1 MEIVKITLLL
11 DAETADFYGRMAREV
26 GVSIEEFVSDML
38 IGHFEICSFLDN
50 VRPAIDPSL
59 N

>member
-11 DAETADFYGRMAREV
+11 DAETADFYGMMAREV

-38 IGHFEICSFLDN
+38 IGHFEIRSFLGN
-50 VRPAIDPSL
+50 THPAIDPSL